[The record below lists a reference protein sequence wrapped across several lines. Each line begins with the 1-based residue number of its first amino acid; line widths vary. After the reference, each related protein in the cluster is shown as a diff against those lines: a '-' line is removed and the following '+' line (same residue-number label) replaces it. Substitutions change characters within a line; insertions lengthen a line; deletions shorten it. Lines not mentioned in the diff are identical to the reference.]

1 MPEVSRVEGGT
12 KKSENGEPD
21 SNATSKETLKD
32 LEESGKVPDSKSE
45 RGPGNYQTPS
55 PDGALDETR
64 DKRDDAGP
72 M

>member
-1 MPEVSRVEGGT
+1 MQEPSRVEGGT

-45 RGPGNYQTPS
+45 RSVSETPS

-64 DKRDDAGP
+64 DKTDDAGP
-72 M
+72 I